1 MMNENEITIVYHES
15 GEELINLAMER
26 DARRYDKA
34 YTEKDEVK
42 LA

>member
-1 MMNENEITIVYHES
+1 MMNKNEKYVAYHDS
-15 GEELINLAMER
+15 YEELLNLAMER

-34 YTEKDEVK
+34 YAEKDEVK

>member
-1 MMNENEITIVYHES
+1 MMNENEYPIVYHES
-15 GEELINLAMER
+15 YEELLNLAMER

-34 YTEKDEVK
+34 YAEKDEVK